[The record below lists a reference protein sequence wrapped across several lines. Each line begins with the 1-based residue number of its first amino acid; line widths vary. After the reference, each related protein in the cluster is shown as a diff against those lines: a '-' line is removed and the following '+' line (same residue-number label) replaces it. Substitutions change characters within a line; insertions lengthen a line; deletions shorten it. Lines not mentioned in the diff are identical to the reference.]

1 MKLHNDKERF
11 YEAITATSAMFGIEP
26 ALVEKDYYDETTSKL
41 LTGTVSYDEAI
52 KSLRTVIDSGLF
64 ETKL

>member
-1 MKLHNDKERF
+1 MWLHKNKEDF
-11 YEAITATSAMFGIEP
+11 SEAITATSAMFGIEP

-52 KSLRTVIDSGLF
+52 KSLQTVIDSGLF

>member
-11 YEAITATSAMFGIEP
+11 YEAITATSTMFGIEP

-52 KSLRTVIDSGLF
+52 KSLQTVIDSGLF

>member
-1 MKLHNDKERF
+1 
-11 YEAITATSAMFGIEP
+11 MFGIEP

-52 KSLRTVIDSGLF
+52 KSLQTVIDSGLF

>member
-11 YEAITATSAMFGIEP
+11 QEAITATSIMFGIEP
-26 ALVEKDYYDETTSKL
+26 ALLEKDYYDETTSKI

-52 KSLRTVIDSGLF
+52 KSLQTVIDSGLF

>member
-1 MKLHNDKERF
+1 MWLHKNKEDF
-11 YEAITATSAMFGIEP
+11 SEAVQAVSRGLNISP

-52 KSLRTVIDSGLF
+52 KSLQTVIDSGLF